1 MTVLKVQIKVKDN
14 LHFCTTCFN
23 AFSSWYFP
31 KNPDNGSDLL
41 SRNRVSLTAP
51 EMNSSISL
59 PICGFSKKQ
68 DKKTDQNQT

>member
-1 MTVLKVQIKVKDN
+1 MVQVNAFKSPQLKVD

-31 KNPDNGSDLL
+31 KNPDNGRDRL

-59 PICGFSKKQ
+59 PMCGFSKGRQ
-68 DKKTDQNQT
+68 VD